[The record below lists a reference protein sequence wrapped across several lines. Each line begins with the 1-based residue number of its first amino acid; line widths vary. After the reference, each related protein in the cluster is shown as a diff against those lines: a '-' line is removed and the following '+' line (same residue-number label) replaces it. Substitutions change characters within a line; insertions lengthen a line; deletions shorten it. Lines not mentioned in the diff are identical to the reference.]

1 MGLNLEL
8 IEQVRRDIRLRGY
21 SMSTE
26 KTYLTWIRRFLHYCG
41 DSDASTIPSTR
52 IAGYLTHLAADRHV
66 TVNTQKVVL
75 NSLVYFY
82 AKFQK
87 RDVGDLGF
95 KLATRQRHIP
105 TVLSQH
111 EVRRILQ
118 NLEGR
123 NRLII
128 ELLYGSGLRVN
139 EALEIRL
146 QDVDA
151 QRKALTVRDGK
162 GRKDRQTLLSDRL
175 LSALR
180 EQKKAALRV
189 LEADREKGIGVAM
202 NPSLALK
209 YPSAPFEARWAF
221 LFPAS
226 RHCAHPL
233 SGELVRF
240 HLHHS
245 VVRKFL
251 KQAVHRAAITEKR
264 VTTHTF
270 RHSFATHLLA
280 SGTDI
285 RTVQELLGHN
295 DVSTTQIYTHVLGR
309 HYSGAQSP
317 LDNLE

>member
-1 MGLNLEL
+1 MLEL

-41 DSDASTIPSTR
+41 ESDASSIPDTR
-52 IAGYLTHLAADRHV
+52 IADYLTHLAADRHV

-87 RDVGDLGF
+87 REVGDLGF

-118 NLEGR
+118 SLEGR

-180 EQKKAALRV
+180 EQKKEALRV

-251 KQAVHRAAITEKR
+251 KQAVRKAAITEKR